1 MAYVNTTRAAQ
12 SSVSDRF
19 SGVFAAFSAMMQR
32 RRIYAQTLR
41 ELRGLTERELADLGM
56 SRGMIVDVAREA
68 AYGK

>member
-1 MAYVNTTRAAQ
+1 MAYVNSTRATQ

-19 SGVFAAFSAMMQR
+19 SGVFAAVSAMMQR

-41 ELRGLTERELADLGM
+41 ELRSLSDRELTDLGLCR
-56 SRGMIVDVAREA
+56 SMIVEVSREA